1 MARRIEVGVVGLGK
15 FGFALAESV
24 KELGHVAVGVD
35 AEEVMVRR
43 AQTVLDQVF
52 QADGTDK
59 AALEQLGFQNLD
71 YVVVS
76 IGKSMEASIL
86 VALNLQELGV
96 KNIWVKAISP
106 EHEKVLKRLGVHFV
120 VFPEQFVARQLAH
133 RMAVPG
139 ILDYLPLGEGV
150 LVQEIKVTHW
160 AGKTLRDLNLPA
172 THRVQVVAVKR
183 EGETRFS
190 FVPKPDQVLD
200 KGDTLV
206 LLGHADDVLEVSNEE
221 RT

>member
-1 MARRIEVGVVGLGK
+1 MAKKIEIGVVGLGK
-15 FGFALAESV
+15 FGYALAESV

-35 AEEVMVRR
+35 ADEAMVRR
-43 AQTVLDQVF
+43 AQVVLDQVF

-59 AALEQLGFQNLD
+59 KVLEQLGFQNLD

-86 VALNLQELGV
+86 VAMNLQELGV

-150 LVQEIKVTHW
+150 LVQEIKVERW
-160 AGKTLRDLNLPA
+160 AGKSLRDLNLPA

-183 EGETRFS
+183 EGESRFS
-190 FVPKPDQVLD
+190 FVPRPDQVLNE
-200 KGDTLV
+200 GDVLV
-206 LLGHADDVLEVSNEE
+206 LLGHAEDVLELPH
-221 RT
+221 

>member
-1 MARRIEVGVVGLGK
+1 MSKKIEIGVVGLGK
-15 FGFALAESV
+15 FGYALAESV

-35 AEEVMVRR
+35 ADEAMVRR
-43 AQTVLDQVF
+43 AQAVLDQVF

-59 AALEQLGFQNLD
+59 KVLEQLGFQNLD

-86 VALNLQELGV
+86 VAMNLQELGV

-150 LVQEIKVTHW
+150 LVQEVKVERW
-160 AGKTLRDLNLPA
+160 AGKSLRDLNLPA

-183 EGETRFS
+183 EGESRFS
-190 FVPKPDQVLD
+190 FVPRPDQVLNE
-200 KGDTLV
+200 GDVLV
-206 LLGHADDVLEVSNEE
+206 LLGHAEDVLELPH
-221 RT
+221 

>member
-1 MARRIEVGVVGLGK
+1 MARKIEVGVVGLGK
-15 FGFALAESV
+15 FGFALAEAV

-35 AEEVMVRR
+35 AEEAMVRR
-43 AQTVLDQVF
+43 AQIVLDQVF

-59 AALEQLGFQNLD
+59 TALEQLGFQNLD

>member
-1 MARRIEVGVVGLGK
+1 MAKKIEIGVVGLGK
-15 FGFALAESV
+15 FGYALAESV

-35 AEEVMVRR
+35 ADEAMVRR
-43 AQTVLDQVF
+43 AQAVLDQVF

-59 AALEQLGFQNLD
+59 KVLEQLGFQNLD

-86 VALNLQELGV
+86 VAMNLQELGV

-150 LVQEIKVTHW
+150 LVQEVKVERW
-160 AGKTLRDLNLPA
+160 AGKSLRDLNLPA

-183 EGETRFS
+183 EGESRFS
-190 FVPKPDQVLD
+190 FVPRPDQVLNE
-200 KGDTLV
+200 GDVLV
-206 LLGHADDVLEVSNEE
+206 LLGHAEDVLELPH
-221 RT
+221 

>member
-1 MARRIEVGVVGLGK
+1 MARKIEVGVVGLGK

-35 AEEVMVRR
+35 AEEAMVRR
-43 AQTVLDQVF
+43 AQAVLDQVF

-150 LVQEIKVTHW
+150 LVQEIKVDHW
-160 AGKTLRDLNLPA
+160 GGKTLRDLNLPA

-183 EGETRFS
+183 EGESRFS
-190 FVPKPDQVLD
+190 FVPKPDQVLG

>member
-1 MARRIEVGVVGLGK
+1 MAKKIEIGVVGLGK
-15 FGFALAESV
+15 FGYALAESV

-35 AEEVMVRR
+35 ADEAMVRR
-43 AQTVLDQVF
+43 AQVVLDQVF

-59 AALEQLGFQNLD
+59 KVLEQLGFQNLD

-86 VALNLQELGV
+86 VAMNLQELGV

-150 LVQEIKVTHW
+150 LVQEVKVERW
-160 AGKTLRDLNLPA
+160 AGKSLRDLNLPA

-183 EGETRFS
+183 EGESRFS
-190 FVPKPDQVLD
+190 FVPRPDQVLNE
-200 KGDTLV
+200 GDVLV
-206 LLGHADDVLEVSNEE
+206 LLGHAEDVLELPH
-221 RT
+221 

>member
-1 MARRIEVGVVGLGK
+1 MAKKIEIGVVGLGK
-15 FGFALAESV
+15 FGYALAESV

-35 AEEVMVRR
+35 ADEAMVRR

-59 AALEQLGFQNLD
+59 KVLEQLGFQNLD

-86 VALNLQELGV
+86 VAMNLQELGV

-150 LVQEIKVTHW
+150 LVQEIKVERW
-160 AGKTLRDLNLPA
+160 AGKSLRDLNLPA

-183 EGETRFS
+183 EGESRFS
-190 FVPKPDQVLD
+190 FVPRPDQVLNE
-200 KGDTLV
+200 GDVLV
-206 LLGHADDVLEVSNEE
+206 LLGHAEDVLELPH
-221 RT
+221 

>member
-1 MARRIEVGVVGLGK
+1 MAKKIEIGVVGLGK
-15 FGFALAESV
+15 FGYALAESV

-35 AEEVMVRR
+35 ADEAMVRR
-43 AQTVLDQVF
+43 AQVVLDQVF

-59 AALEQLGFQNLD
+59 KVLEQLGFQNLD

-86 VALNLQELGV
+86 VAMNLQELGV

-150 LVQEIKVTHW
+150 LVQEIKVERW
-160 AGKTLRDLNLPA
+160 AGKSLRDLNLPA
-172 THRVQVVAVKR
+172 THRV
-183 EGETRFS
+183 
-190 FVPKPDQVLD
+190 
-200 KGDTLV
+200 
-206 LLGHADDVLEVSNEE
+206 
-221 RT
+221 

>member
-1 MARRIEVGVVGLGK
+1 MAKKIEIGVVGLGK
-15 FGFALAESV
+15 FGYALAESV

-35 AEEVMVRR
+35 ADESMVRR
-43 AQTVLDQVF
+43 AQAVLDQVF

-59 AALEQLGFQNLD
+59 KALEQLGFQNLD

-86 VALNLQELGV
+86 VAMNLQELGV

-150 LVQEIKVTHW
+150 LVQEVKVERW
-160 AGKTLRDLNLPA
+160 AGKSLRDLNLPA

-183 EGETRFS
+183 EGESRFS
-190 FVPKPDQVLD
+190 FVPRPDQVLNE
-200 KGDTLV
+200 GDVLV
-206 LLGHADDVLEVSNEE
+206 LLGHAEDVLELPH
-221 RT
+221 

>member
-1 MARRIEVGVVGLGK
+1 MAKKIEIGVVGLGK
-15 FGFALAESV
+15 FGYALAESV

-35 AEEVMVRR
+35 ADEAMVRR
-43 AQTVLDQVF
+43 AQAVLDQVF

-59 AALEQLGFQNLD
+59 KVLEQLGFQNLD

-86 VALNLQELGV
+86 VAMNLQELGV

-150 LVQEIKVTHW
+150 LVQEITVERW
-160 AGKTLRDLNLPA
+160 AGKSLRDLNLPA

-183 EGETRFS
+183 EGESRFS
-190 FVPKPDQVLD
+190 FVPRPDQVLNE
-200 KGDTLV
+200 GDVLV
-206 LLGHADDVLEVSNEE
+206 LLGHAEDVLELPH
-221 RT
+221 

>member
-1 MARRIEVGVVGLGK
+1 MAKKIEIGVVGLGK
-15 FGFALAESV
+15 FGYALAESV

-35 AEEVMVRR
+35 ADEAMVRR

-59 AALEQLGFQNLD
+59 KVLEQLGFQNLD

-86 VALNLQELGV
+86 VAMNLQELGV

-106 EHEKVLKRLGVHFV
+106 EHERVLKRLGVHFV

-150 LVQEIKVTHW
+150 LVQEIKVERW
-160 AGKTLRDLNLPA
+160 AGKSLRDLNLPA

-183 EGETRFS
+183 EGESRFS
-190 FVPKPDQVLD
+190 FVPRPDQVLNE
-200 KGDTLV
+200 GDVLV
-206 LLGHADDVLEVSNEE
+206 LLGHAEDVLELPH
-221 RT
+221 

>member
-1 MARRIEVGVVGLGK
+1 MARKIEVGVVGLGK

-35 AEEVMVRR
+35 AEEAMVRR

-150 LVQEIKVTHW
+150 LVQEIKVEHW

-183 EGETRFS
+183 DGEARFS
-190 FVPKPDQVLD
+190 FVPKPDQVLSR
-200 KGDTLV
+200 GDTLV